1 MGPIPSHR
9 DPAPLPRAAGNA
21 VARALVSAL
30 QLGLTLAI
38 LLTPALDARP
48 TAPSA
53 TESQLKAAFLLNFA
67 RFVTWPSL
75 AFPSTDTPLV
85 VGVIADASLA
95 SDLEALVRDR
105 GLDGRPV
112 VVHHAPTWR
121 DLPACH
127 IAHFAAS
134 ADWRLPEALKSF
146 HAAGSLT
153 TGEIDGFARRGG
165 VIHLVRDGTRLRFEV
180 NLASAS
186 AANLRVHA
194 QLLRLAQRI
203 HRAHDD
209 PSP

>member
-1 MGPIPSHR
+1 M
-9 DPAPLPRAAGNA
+9 
-21 VARALVSAL
+21 RALSSAL
-30 QLGLTLAI
+30 QLGLCLSLLLAPARAASPAAQ
-38 LLTPALDARP
+38 TP
-48 TAPSA
+48 

-67 RFVTWPSL
+67 RFVTWPSHVFES
-75 AFPSTDTPLV
+75 ADTPLV
-85 VGVIADASLA
+85 FGIVADPRLA
-95 SDLEALVRDR
+95 SDLESILRER

-112 VVHHAPTWR
+112 VVRPAPTWR

-127 IAHFAAS
+127 IVHFAAN
-134 ADWRLPEALKSF
+134 ADWRLAEALQSL
-146 HAAGSLT
+146 HTAGTLT

-186 AANLRVHA
+186 TANLRVHA

-203 HRAHDD
+203 HRAPNE